1 MAIRD
6 LKITPEQIA
15 RKGVIASPD
24 TLTGTPDEN
33 KSVFDR
39 LATEIIVPSVN
50 GAIEMLGRVEDD
62 TVQWETDEQARKLA
76 EQERVS
82 AEQGRAAAEQTR
94 VQAEQERANA
104 DGLRT
109 TAEEK
114 RVAAERARSIAEQE
128 RVHAENSRV
137 AAEQEREA
145 AEQGRKAAEEARAQT
160 ERDRMLWE
168 TYSAIKN
175 YVPGNKVEHGGSSY
189 VNIAPCTGIAPPN
202 SAHWQLVAA
211 RGKDGDGAGDMT
223 KAVYDPTGKEQD
235 IFAYSV
241 PQTRKINKKT
251 LSADVTLTGED
262 IKVAGSD
269 ETTIH
274 TRLSELTNPNL
285 LDNAYFVGGGTGYG
299 TFPVNQKGRL
309 SGSTD
314 RQFICDRWN
323 QFGSD
328 WSLAKDGLVISKR
341 ADAEYWSFFQ
351 LIPVEP
357 LSRLVGKTV
366 TVSVLFDD
374 SLVTVTQILSSSITY
389 FLFENGERAEISIL
403 RDNTVASVQYYGSIT
418 TRTVKAMKLE
428 VGTAQTLA
436 YQDADGAWRLL
447 PQPESDYATQ
457 LAKCQAYYWESDG
470 WFSIS
475 QSDFVQRAS
484 SASYIKTNIRFP
496 VPMNRKPTVTITSI
510 KNKTPGILSDWASG
524 DDTGIQATVN
534 AVATFQSGFESIYSS
549 NWVDGNYTFRVI
561 ASAEL

>member
-33 KSVFDR
+33 KNVFDR
-39 LATEIIVPSVN
+39 LAREIIVPSVN
-50 GAIEMLGRVEDD
+50 GAIEMLGQVEDD
-62 TVQWETDEQARKLA
+62 TVQWESDEQARKLA

-82 AEQGRAAAEQTR
+82 AEKGRAAAEQTR

-114 RVAAERARSIAEQE
+114 RVAAEQARSIAEQE

-137 AAEQEREA
+137 AAEQEREV

-211 RGKDGDGAGDMT
+211 RGKDGDGAGDMI

-241 PQTRKINKKT
+241 PQTRTINKKP

-262 IKVAGSD
+262 IPAGAED
-269 ETTIH
+269 EKTLSSHLAECQKALESKQDSIWLGIAEKDVDLNTLTQIGTIAIHGTSANVPPDVITTNWGL
-274 TRLSELTNPNL
+274 LSISAN
-285 LDNAYFVGGGTGYG
+285 
-299 TFPVNQKGRL
+299 
-309 SGSTD
+309 S
-314 RQFICDRWN
+314 
-323 QFGSD
+323 
-328 WSLAKDGLVISKR
+328 KDGKAACTQHLSIMVSEGYFPNVYERNWNGINWSKWARVATATPPEEIPLQLADGFSNSGGASSVYWKDQLNQVHVIISAMTPPI
-341 ADAEYWSFFQ
+341 ADAN
-351 LIPVEP
+351 
-357 LSRLVGKTV
+357 
-366 TVSVLFDD
+366 
-374 SLVTVTQILSSSITY
+374 TY
-389 FLFENGERAEISIL
+389 GY
-403 RDNTVASVQYYGSIT
+403 TVA
-418 TRTVKAMKLE
+418 M
-428 VGTAQTLA
+428 
-436 YQDADGAWRLL
+436 L
-447 PQPESDYATQ
+447 P
-457 LAKCQAYYWESDG
+457 
-470 WFSIS
+470 
-475 QSDFVQRAS
+475 
-484 SASYIKTNIRFP
+484 
-496 VPMNRKPTVTITSI
+496 
-510 KNKTPGILSDWASG
+510 
-524 DDTGIQATVN
+524 
-534 AVATFQSGFESIYSS
+534 
-549 NWVDGNYTFRVI
+549 
-561 ASAEL
+561 

>member
-33 KSVFDR
+33 KNVFDR
-39 LATEIIVPSVN
+39 LAREIIVPSVN
-50 GAIEMLGRVEDD
+50 GAIEMLGQVEDD
-62 TVQWETDEQARKLA
+62 TVQWESDEQARKLA

-114 RVAAERARSIAEQE
+114 RVAAEQARSIAEQE

-137 AAEQEREA
+137 AAEQEREV

-211 RGKDGDGAGDMT
+211 RGKDGDGAGDMI

-241 PQTRKINKKT
+241 PQTRKINKKP

-262 IKVAGSD
+262 IPAGAED
-269 ETTIH
+269 EKSLSSHLAECKKALENKLSVPTAIPKYTNLNALKTPGMYYCGAAMESPNIPPNPLGEGAFALLVESTYAVGVSQSLTWYVSGKTH
-274 TRLSELTNPNL
+274 KRLCTNTNDDEWTDWVPIATATPPEEIPLNL
-285 LDNAYFVGGGTGYG
+285 AAGFQPLPSYG
-299 TFPVNQKGRL
+299 SNTL
-309 SGSTD
+309 SK
-314 RQFICDRWN
+314 N
-323 QFGSD
+323 QFGEVTLQISVTKTSVETNDIANGSD
-328 WSLAKDGLVISKR
+328 LCTLPAGFRPAHLISGACYADRFNAELMPSFISAYPDGSVRVCLAR
-341 ADAEYWSFFQ
+341 
-351 LIPVEP
+351 PV
-357 LSRLVGKTV
+357 
-366 TVSVLFDD
+366 
-374 SLVTVTQILSSSITY
+374 
-389 FLFENGERAEISIL
+389 N
-403 RDNTVASVQYYGSIT
+403 
-418 TRTVKAMKLE
+418 
-428 VGTAQTLA
+428 
-436 YQDADGAWRLL
+436 
-447 PQPESDYATQ
+447 
-457 LAKCQAYYWESDG
+457 C
-470 WFSIS
+470 
-475 QSDFVQRAS
+475 
-484 SASYIKTNIRFP
+484 SA
-496 VPMNRKPTVTITSI
+496 
-510 KNKTPGILSDWASG
+510 
-524 DDTGIQATVN
+524 
-534 AVATFQSGFESIYSS
+534 
-549 NWVDGNYTFRVI
+549 VI
-561 ASAEL
+561 ASISFIATA